1 MAASKNR
8 QKSAPNFV
16 CQKKA
21 IVALSLHDLRDIRL
35 EIDNLAT
42 LPQLALIRTICGLL
56 NRLGI
61 RGRSS

>member
-42 LPQLALIRTICGLL
+42 LP
-56 NRLGI
+56 
-61 RGRSS
+61 